1 MREGG
6 VVWFGPNPHAH
17 PVGTQFFAAP
27 PSPSPDKYDISNAKT
42 AYWASHCPDC
52 AKPTAEGHIHTCSP
66 QVGGAVKDELTAAVD
81 AAMVEMANIHPP
93 LRRSEC
99 ERLIRAAL
107 ANKEKE

>member
-1 MREGG
+1 
-6 VVWFGPNPHAH
+6 
-17 PVGTQFFAAP
+17 
-27 PSPSPDKYDISNAKT
+27 
-42 AYWASHCPDC
+42 
-52 AKPTAEGHIHTCSP
+52 
-66 QVGGAVKDELTAAVD
+66 VKDELTAAVD